1 MMKAAKPLK
10 AHRDSGFKEQLPMI
24 LLLVPFFTFFFVF
37 TVLPIISSMVLSLT
51 SYDMLSAPKFTGIGN
66 YMRMFVEDEV
76 FAIVLK
82 NTVALAIVVGP
93 AGFLLAFLLAWLVNE
108 FSAGMR
114 TLFSFMFYAP
124 SLVGNAYFI
133 WKIAFSGDSY
143 GYINS
148 LLLSTG
154 VITEPIV
161 WLKSPQY
168 LFTIIIIVQLW
179 QSMGV
184 SFLSNIS
191 GLQNVNRDLYE
202 AGAIDGIRNRWQE
215 LRYITLPS
223 MSHMLLFSAV
233 MQIQSSFSI
242 SAVAVELAGYPSV
255 QYSVDTI
262 VTHMSD
268 MATVRY
274 ELGYASAIAVVLFA
288 MMAFTRLIIGKAL
301 NTVSR

>member
-1 MMKAAKPLK
+1 MKTAGKIALGKPGNF
-10 AHRDSGFKEQLPMI
+10 REQLPMI
-24 LLLVPFFTFFFVF
+24 MLAVPFFTFFVLF
-37 TVLPIISSMVLSLT
+37 TVVPIVSSIVLSFT
-51 SYDMLSAPKFTGIGN
+51 SYDMVSSPKFSGIEN
-66 YMRMFVEDEV
+66 YMRMFIQDDV
-76 FAIVLK
+76 FLTTLK
-82 NTVALAIVVGP
+82 NTVALAVVVGP
-93 AGFLLAFLLAWLVNE
+93 IGFMLAFLLAWLVNE
-108 FSAGMR
+108 FSTGLR

-148 LLLSTG
+148 LLLSIG

-255 QYSVDTI
+255 QHSVDTI

-274 ELGYASAIAVVLFA
+274 ELGYASAIAVVLFVL
-288 MMAFTRLIIGKAL
+288 MAGTRMIIGKAL
-301 NTVSR
+301 GSVSK

>member
-1 MMKAAKPLK
+1 MKKAKVFFAKYGTCYAFL
-10 AHRDSGFKEQLPMI
+10 SFWLI
-24 LLLVPFFTFFFVF
+24 LFIVF
-37 TVLPIISSMVLSLT
+37 TIIPIAMAVGFSFTNFDMVQTPHWIGADNYLRMFLDDDVFIKAFMNTMLFAVVTGPLGYILS
-51 SYDMLSAPKFTGIGN
+51 FGIGWLIN
-66 YMRMFVEDEV
+66 DLGRIPRTILTFLFYSPSLIGASYVMWTYLFSGDAYGLINSFLLKLGIITAPIQWLTDPSYNFYVV
-76 FAIVLK
+76 VVVVLW
-82 NTVALAIVVGP
+82 GSMG
-93 AGFLLAFLLAWLVNE
+93 AGFLSF
-108 FSAGMR
+108 FAG
-114 TLFSFMFYAP
+114 FQ
-124 SLVGNAYFI
+124 SLNRSYF
-133 WKIAFSGDSY
+133 
-143 GYINS
+143 
-148 LLLSTG
+148 
-154 VITEPIV
+154 
-161 WLKSPQY
+161 
-168 LFTIIIIVQLW
+168 
-179 QSMGV
+179 
-184 SFLSNIS
+184 
-191 GLQNVNRDLYE
+191 E
-202 AGAIDGIRNRWQE
+202 AGCIDGIRNRWQE